1 MMRFSNRV
9 AIVTGSSRGIG
20 QAIAF
25 ELAREYASVV
35 INNDKDVDEAI
46 ETVDA
51 IRKLGRSA
59 IYFKADVSN
68 IEETN
73 KMFETVLREYGK
85 VDILINNAGI
95 IKDAFLERMSD
106 EDWHSVISVVL
117 TGTYNCT
124 KRAVALMKQQMY
136 GRIVNVGSVVGQ
148 MGNIG
153 QANYAAA
160 KAAVI
165 GFTKTIAR
173 ECARYGIT
181 VNAVCPGFI
190 ETSMLKKIPAE
201 VVPKILKQIPLG
213 RFGKPEEVAKLVAY
227 LVSDDASYVTG
238 QVFNING
245 GLYM

>member
-1 MMRFSNRV
+1 MELNGQV

-20 QAIAF
+20 RAIAI
-25 ELAREYASVV
+25 ELAKKGVSLV
-35 INNDKDVDEAI
+35 INNDKKIEEALETAEAI
-46 ETVDA
+46 K
-51 IRKLGRSA
+51 KLGQRA
-59 IYFKADVSN
+59 ISVKADVSN
-68 IEETN
+68 IKEASE
-73 KMFETVLREYGK
+73 MFKATLEEYGK

-95 IKDAFLERMSD
+95 IKDAFLDGMND
-106 EDWHSVISVVL
+106 DDWNSVISVIL

-124 KRAVALMKQQMY
+124 KLAVGFMKQQMY
-136 GRIVNVGSVVGQ
+136 GRIVNISSVVGQ

-165 GFTKTIAR
+165 GFTKTVAK

-181 VNAVCPGFI
+181 VNAVAPGFI
-190 ETSMLKKIPAE
+190 ETSMLKKVPAD
-201 VVPKILKQIPLG
+201 VLPKILKQIPLG
-213 RFGKPEEVAKLVAY
+213 RFGKPEEVAKLVVY
-227 LVSDDASYVTG
+227 LASDDASYITG

>member
-1 MMRFSNRV
+1 MMELNGQV

-20 QAIAF
+20 QAIAV
-25 ELAREYASVV
+25 ELAKKGVSIV
-35 INNDKDVDEAI
+35 INNDKKIEEALGTVEAI
-46 ETVDA
+46 K
-51 IRKLGRSA
+51 KLGQRA
-59 IYFKADVSN
+59 INVTADVSN
-68 IEETN
+68 IREANE
-73 KMFETVLREYGK
+73 MFKATLEEYGK

-95 IKDAFLERMSD
+95 IKDAFLEDMND
-106 EDWHSVISVVL
+106 DDWNAVISVIL

-124 KRAVALMKQQMY
+124 KLAVGFMKQQMH
-136 GRIVNVGSVVGQ
+136 GRIVNISSVVGQ

-165 GFTKTIAR
+165 GFTKAVAR

-181 VNAVCPGFI
+181 VNAVAPGFI
-190 ETSMLKKIPAE
+190 ETSMLKKVPAD
-201 VVPKILKQIPLG
+201 VLPKILKQIPLG
-213 RFGKPEEVAKLVAY
+213 RFGKPEEVAKLVVY
-227 LVSDDASYVTG
+227 LASDDASYITG

>member
-1 MMRFSNRV
+1 MKFDKRV

-20 QAIAF
+20 RAIAF
-25 ELAREYASVV
+25 EFAKEGASVI
-35 INNDKDVDEAI
+35 INNDVNIDEAN
-46 ETVDA
+46 ETADE
-51 IRKLGRSA
+51 IRKMGRNATSL
-59 IYFKADVSN
+59 KADVSN
-68 IEETN
+68 TADTN

-95 IKDAFLERMSD
+95 IHDAFLEHMSD

-136 GRIVNVGSVVGQ
+136 GRIVNVSSVVGQ

-165 GFTKTIAR
+165 GFTKTVAR
-173 ECARYGIT
+173 EYARYGIT

-190 ETSMLKKIPAE
+190 ETSMLKKIPAD
-201 VVPKILKQIPLG
+201 VIPKILKQIPLG

-227 LVSDDASYVTG
+227 VASDDASYITG

-245 GLYM
+245 GFYM